1 MAGTDVTLLPCLPE
15 AQSSFLRAF
24 RRDSLPE
31 LLFQLLPQLFSRQPR
46 PREETLPSW
55 FVPDSP
61 VDGLTLAQTRK
72 LLLGEQQFWNSN
84 LRVTLLLRAPA
95 ARERDVV
102 LKVIYGMNEAEFR
115 QYWISKMF
123 RAEVESG
130 PKVVYSNEM
139 ATELVNALPGSV
151 AFVDASQVPKGL
163 KVLKIDGKLPG
174 QAGYPLK

>member
-1 MAGTDVTLLPCLPE
+1 MLHYFRLLAGILSLILLPPSVLPTIQ
-15 AQSSFLRAF
+15 AAGGDVAVVVRP
-24 RRDSLPE
+24 DLPA
-31 LLFQLLPQLFSRQPR
+31 
-46 PREETLPSW
+46 
-55 FVPDSP
+55 DN
-61 VDGLTLAQTRK
+61 LTLSQTRK
-72 LLLGEQQFWNSN
+72 LLLGEQQFWNST

-102 LKVIYGMNEAEFR
+102 LKVIYRMNEAEFR
-115 QYWISKMF
+115 QFWISKMF
-123 RAEVESG
+123 RAESASG

-139 ATELVNALPGSV
+139 AAELVNALPGSV

>member
-1 MAGTDVTLLPCLPE
+1 MALVRMSKLSQAPRRVRAVLLALLAGALPP
-15 AQSSFLRAF
+15 AVASGA
-24 RRDSLPE
+24 DIAVVV
-31 LLFQLLPQLFSRQPR
+31 R
-46 PREETLPSW
+46 PDTPA
-55 FVPDSP
+55 D
-61 VDGLTLAQTRK
+61 DLTLAQTRK

-84 LRVTLLLRAPA
+84 LRVTLLLRAPV

-102 LKVIYGMNEAEFR
+102 LKVIFRMNEAEFR
-115 QYWISKMF
+115 QYWISKLF
-123 RAEVESG
+123 QAEVASG

-139 ATELVNALPGSV
+139 AAELVSALPGSV

>member
-1 MAGTDVTLLPCLPE
+1 M
-15 AQSSFLRAF
+15 
-24 RRDSLPE
+24 
-31 LLFQLLPQLFSRQPR
+31 
-46 PREETLPSW
+46 
-55 FVPDSP
+55 
-61 VDGLTLAQTRK
+61 
-72 LLLGEQQFWNSN
+72 
-84 LRVTLLLRAPA
+84 
-95 ARERDVV
+95 

-123 RAEVESG
+123 RAEVATG

-151 AFVDASQVPKGL
+151 AFVDSTQVPKGL